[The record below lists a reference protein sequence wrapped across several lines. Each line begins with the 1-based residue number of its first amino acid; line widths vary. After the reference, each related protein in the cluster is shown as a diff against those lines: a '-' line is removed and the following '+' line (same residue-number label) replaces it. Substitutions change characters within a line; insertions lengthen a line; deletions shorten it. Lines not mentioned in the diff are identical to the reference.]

1 LELRR
6 KDVRLV
12 HVSGSTTVPGER
24 SGMPTV
30 INLQSKIIDIDK
42 IKKLLREK
50 NETKTVAEAGNK
62 NRKASKTK
70 KENVEAKAGEPV
82 SFDMGK
88 RKYVVNIDLR
98 GIKYN
103 SVLSSQVDGKIT
115 AQSKNISID
124 HLNIFN
130 NKDKLA
136 VNGDFLSTVKGLK
149 YDVKITSNNFN
160 LSPFFYTFLNNEFKA
175 LKGTLK
181 DFNVHLKGTGLRA
194 PGLWDNMRGFAR
206 SKFVDVKIPNSM
218 SKTMIGKILLL
229 PFETM
234 IEVQKLMPGRALSSI
249 SKVSQF
255 IVDFQNDIKVIS
267 FQTGKMDVA
276 AENGSI
282 LIRDFRFSGNVVRS
296 LSFYGELALGT
307 HPMLDVN
314 SRLDIS
320 GIVLPLEIDGT
331 VKEPKI
337 NYRKTTVDFMKSNT
351 LNVLDTTG
359 KILKKGSGDVK
370 KVIEGILD
378 I

>member
-1 LELRR
+1 
-6 KDVRLV
+6 
-12 HVSGSTTVPGER
+12 
-24 SGMPTV
+24 
-30 INLQSKIIDIDK
+30 
-42 IKKLLREK
+42 
-50 NETKTVAEAGNK
+50 
-62 NRKASKTK
+62 
-70 KENVEAKAGEPV
+70 
-82 SFDMGK
+82 
-88 RKYVVNIDLR
+88 
-98 GIKYN
+98 
-103 SVLSSQVDGKIT
+103 
-115 AQSKNISID
+115 
-124 HLNIFN
+124 
-130 NKDKLA
+130 
-136 VNGDFLSTVKGLK
+136 
-149 YDVKITSNNFN
+149 
-160 LSPFFYTFLNNEFKA
+160 
-175 LKGTLK
+175 
-181 DFNVHLKGTGLRA
+181 
-194 PGLWDNMRGFAR
+194 
-206 SKFVDVKIPNSM
+206 
-218 SKTMIGKILLL
+218 
-229 PFETM
+229 M